1 MPEPLTRVLQKLGLS
16 AKLNIWN
23 SNEQCA
29 KFEHEQCAKFE
40 HSYFDFPAF
49 AKPKTV
55 SGQATNDSVTR
66 KNNDRLKDIFQ

>member
-29 KFEHEQCAKFE
+29 KFEH
-40 HSYFDFPAF
+40 SYFDFPAF

-55 SGQATNDSVTR
+55 WRYFTR
-66 KNNDRLKDIFQ
+66 TRNYPINFDNIN